1 MKSLEGTD
9 ESSLSDGSAKL
20 FISAAIEQHH
30 LHESIFRLLS
40 VKDISVLL
48 GCRRIETRTGLAG
61 IEFAMPDDACLGID
75 LMQQLQNLI
84 QDDHLLS
91 RAIVLV
97 LVFGTA
103 RVATFVADPDT
114 EGIVALDMAPSL
126 VDRSTIIQTTI
137 PSHIEV
143 ITWVGAEASCTMAT
157 HQLLDGEVLIGPR
170 VRAMQHQQVNF
181 PR

>member
-48 GCRRIETRTGLAG
+48 GCGRIETRTGLAG
-61 IEFAMPDDACLGID
+61 IEFTVTYDASIGID
-75 LMQQLQNLI
+75 IMQQLKDLV

-97 LVFGTA
+97 LVLGTA

-114 EGIVALDMAPSL
+114 EGIVPLDVTSPL
-126 VDRSTIIQTTI
+126 GDRSTIVETTI

-143 ITWVGAEASCTMAT
+143 ITRIGAETSCTMAT
-157 HQLLDGEVLIGPR
+157 HQLLDGEVLVGPR
-170 VRAMQHQQVNF
+170 VAAVQHQQANS

>member
-1 MKSLEGTD
+1 MKSLEGAD

-30 LHESIFRLLS
+30 LHESIFHLLS

-48 GCRRIETRTGLAG
+48 GCGRIETRTRLAG
-61 IEFAMPDDACLGID
+61 IEFAMPYDASIGID
-75 LMQQLQNLI
+75 LMQQLEDLV

-97 LVFGTA
+97 LVLGTA
-103 RVATFVADPDT
+103 RVTAFVADPDT

-126 VDRSTIIQTTI
+126 ADRSTII
-137 PSHIEV
+137 
-143 ITWVGAEASCTMAT
+143 
-157 HQLLDGEVLIGPR
+157 
-170 VRAMQHQQVNF
+170 
-181 PR
+181 

>member
-1 MKSLEGTD
+1 
-9 ESSLSDGSAKL
+9 
-20 FISAAIEQHH
+20 
-30 LHESIFRLLS
+30 
-40 VKDISVLL
+40 
-48 GCRRIETRTGLAG
+48 
-61 IEFAMPDDACLGID
+61 MPDDAGIGID
-75 LMQQLQNLI
+75 LMQQLKDLI
-84 QDDHLLS
+84 QDDHLLG

-126 VDRSTIIQTTI
+126 VDRSTIIHTTI

-143 ITWVGAEASCTMAT
+143 ITWVGTEATSTMAT
-157 HQLLDGEVLIGPR
+157 HQLLDGEVLVGPR
-170 VRAMQHQQVNF
+170 VRAVQHQQVNS

>member
-1 MKSLEGTD
+1 LEGTD

-30 LHESIFRLLS
+30 LHKSIFRLLS
-40 VKDISVLL
+40 MKDISVLL
-48 GCRRIETRTGLAG
+48 GCRRIETRARLAG

-84 QDDHLLS
+84 QDDHLLG

-114 EGIVALDMAPSL
+114 VRVVALDVTPSL
-126 VDRSTIIQTTI
+126 TDRSTIVETTI
-137 PSHIEV
+137 PSHIKV
-143 ITWVGAEASCTMAT
+143 ITRIGAEAASTMTA
-157 HQLLDGEVLIGPR
+157 HQLLDGEVLVGTR
-170 VRAMQHQQVNF
+170 VRAVQHQQVNS